1 MRTQGHTETLP
12 LVPETHRQ
20 AAMAT
25 DRSAVRPTP
34 PDVPEFD
41 KAEIGRDAFAYY
53 SHGGA
58 IAVAS
63 AWLVIYVIAALYGY
77 IAWSLSFVPWVR

>member
-1 MRTQGHTETLP
+1 MLMQGHTETLP
-12 LVPETHRQ
+12 LASATHPR

-25 DRSAVRPTP
+25 DRSVVRPKP

-41 KAEIGRDAFAYY
+41 KADIGRDAFAFYN
-53 SHGGA
+53 HRGA

-77 IAWSLSFVPWVR
+77 IAWSMSFVP